1 MRSSGLRNALRYP
14 LQAYAAIRCSPHK
27 SPPSKGPFRCRPC
40 LRSSRPARG
49 AGPKRGSNMLRG
61 SMVAIIHPR
70 QRRAGTRGH
79 TSAVPASWTRRLE
92 SWPALSETELIPHH
106 KLTGAKQLAINTIQS
121 LGTRWGE
128 ERGEEH
134 RPVDGR
140 SLMTGL
146 PRGGASGRPGCST
159 KPTHILRLDLGVCAL
174 RMRGL
179 RETMREKWPTSPS
192 SPSDNT
198 NESRGIRT
206 RVQ

>member
-1 MRSSGLRNALRYP
+1 MLTSQVPAQQGAFQVPAVPTLFATRAGGRAKTRFEH
-14 LQAYAAIRCSPHK
+14 AARAHSRHH
-27 SPPSKGPFRCRPC
+27 PPSAK
-40 LRSSRPARG
+40 
-49 AGPKRGSNMLRG
+49 AGWDE
-61 SMVAIIHPR
+61 
-70 QRRAGTRGH
+70 GH
-79 TSAVPASWTRRLE
+79 TSAVPVSWTRRLE

-159 KPTHILRLDLGVCAL
+159 KPTHILRLDLGVCAP